1 MGRRHPDGDG
11 GRGRP
16 QKIFADNPSYPAAMG
31 QYWFEPPISGV
42 DDIANAVLFLAC
54 DESRT
59 ITGTQLTVD
68 HGATKV

>member
-1 MGRRHPDGDG
+1 MGEMTPEGQRT
-11 GRGRP
+11 
-16 QKIFADNPSYPAAMG
+16 FADNPSYAGSMG
-31 QYWFEPPISGV
+31 QILLEPHISEPE
-42 DDIANAVLFLAC
+42 DIANAVLFLAS